1 MKISTSRPCSLAALL
16 SLLRSSVCGYVLAAG
31 LAFVAPSLD
40 VFAQDAQQA
49 SLKRFEIKRTDTPP
63 VIDGSLDDEVWSNA
77 AFVEDFHQI
86 RPNEH
91 TEPSQQT
98 RVLVTY
104 DDDALYVAARL
115 SDDVSDGVTARILK
129 QGEMVWDDDFFMLI
143 LDPFLDRRSGY
154 RFQTN
159 PNGVRREAI
168 FANSNQAEDNWQGIW
183 RAESAVDES
192 GWTTELE
199 IPFKTL
205 SFNPNNEDWGI
216 NFGRGIAR
224 NNEFIGWVSRNRTQD
239 PSIAGIA
246 SGLTA
251 LRQGLGLDLVP
262 SVSLRRER
270 DFAVSVNDSEIE
282 PSFDMFYKFSPAL
295 TGSLTV
301 NTDFSATEVDD
312 RQVNLTRF
320 SLFFPEKRDFFLQ
333 DADIFEFGRIRQP
346 DFESGSTFSF
356 SLQQNGRPFFSRQI
370 GLSQSGQP
378 VDLNY
383 GAKLTGRSG
392 RWNLGTLAIRQDA
405 FEDIEAT
412 DIFVARA
419 SANVLSESSLGLI
432 ATYGDPGS
440 NLDNS
445 LVGVD
450 FLYRNSRL
458 SGGRTVEGEVWYQQ
472 SDTEGRPD
480 DDEAFGIGIHA
491 PNRTGLSGGIAVKEI
506 QANFNPALG
515 FVSVRG
521 IRDYTVDIGHTTR
534 PREGYLA
541 AIFSGVDAQ
550 RVESLAGGLDTQA
563 ITWRALELEN
573 RPGDT
578 LNFRYTANKEV
589 LGRPFEISTGVFIPP
604 GSYSFDEA
612 GFELVFADQRRIA
625 GSFGYADGDFYDGTR
640 ETMTG
645 RFVWRPSRH
654 FGATVEYE
662 YNDVELPHG
671 DFTTRLFRMRVDWVF
686 SSTLSWVNLIQYD
699 NESEVLGINSRLHW
713 IPQAGREA
721 FIVLNHNLQDLD
733 RDNKFSSAL
742 SDLAVKF
749 SYTFR
754 F

>member
-1 MKISTSRPCSLAALL
+1 MLYAGLSRSANSWGLAVVAAGVGFLTPCS
-16 SLLRSSVCGYVLAAG
+16 SVLG
-31 LAFVAPSLD
+31 
-40 VFAQDAQQA
+40 QDPQTTT
-49 SLKRFEIKRTDTPP
+49 LKRLDIRRTDTRP
-63 VIDGSLDDEVWSNA
+63 VIDGSLDDEAWSDA

-86 RPNEH
+86 RPNEY
-91 TEPSQQT
+91 TEASQQT
-98 RVLVTY
+98 RVYVTY

-115 SDDVSDGVTARILK
+115 SDNVPGGVTAQILK
-129 QGEMVWDDDFFMLI
+129 QGEMLWDDDFFMLI

-159 PNGVRREAI
+159 PNGVRREAL
-168 FANSNQAEDNWQGIW
+168 FANSNQTVDDWQGIW
-183 RAESAVDES
+183 RVESAVDES

-205 SFNPNNEDWGI
+205 SFNPNDEEWGI
-216 NFGRGIAR
+216 NFSRGLAR
-224 NNEFIGWVSRNRTQD
+224 SNEFSGWVSRNQNQD

-246 SGLTA
+246 SGLTG

-262 SVSLRRER
+262 SVSVRHER
-270 DFAVSVNDSEIE
+270 DFALSVDDSHIE
-282 PSFDMFYKFSPAL
+282 PSFDLFYKFSPAL

-346 DFESGSTFSF
+346 DFQLGSSFSF
-356 SLQQNGRPFFSRQI
+356 SLQQNGRPFFSRRI
-370 GLSQSGQP
+370 GLSASGQP

-405 FEDIEAT
+405 SGDIEPT
-412 DIFVARA
+412 DILVTRA
-419 SANVLSESSLGLI
+419 SANVLSESSIGVI
-432 ATYGDPGS
+432 GTYGDPRS
-440 NLDNS
+440 NLGNS

-458 SGGRTVEGEVWYQQ
+458 PGGRIVEGEVWYQQ
-472 SDTEGRPD
+472 SNTEGRPD
-480 DDEAFGIGIHA
+480 EDRAFGLGIHS
-491 PNRTGLSGGIAVKEI
+491 PNRTGLRGGAAIKEI
-506 QANFNPALG
+506 AANFHPALG
-515 FVSVRG
+515 FVSARG
-521 IRDYTVDIGHTTR
+521 IRDHTMYVGHTTR
-534 PREGYLA
+534 PRDGYFA
-541 AIFSGVDAQ
+541 AIFTGVDAQ
-550 RVESLAGGLDTQA
+550 RVESLEGGLDTQA

-578 LNFRYTANKEV
+578 INFRYTANSEV
-589 LGRPFEISTGVFIPP
+589 LHRRFEISSGVFIPP
-604 GSYSFDEA
+604 GSYAFDEA
-612 GFELVFADQRRIA
+612 GFELETGNQRRIA
-625 GSFGYADGDFYDGTR
+625 GGFGYADGDFYDGTR
-640 ETMTG
+640 ETMMGSLT
-645 RFVWRPSRH
+645 WRPSRH
-654 FGATVEYE
+654 LGATLEYE
-662 YNDVELPHG
+662 YHDVEMPHG
-671 DFTTRLFRMRVDWVF
+671 DFVTRLLRTRADWAF

-699 NESEVLGINSRLHW
+699 NESEVLGFNSRLHW

-721 FIVLNHNLQDLD
+721 YVVLNHNMQDLD
-733 RDNKFSSAL
+733 RDNSFSSTF

-749 SYTFR
+749 NYTFR